1 MPRTFNSLPGPGK
14 PGKHNPKK
22 YEKRRSFW
30 EEKYIKS
37 K

>member
-22 YEKRRSFW
+22 YEKRSFW